1 MVWLVT
7 HIWLF
12 IGLAALFGLILGWA
26 VRGIRVSGGARR
38 AVVERNIALTEL
50 DQVRAELDSLYTAQ
64 RVQGSDGQIHE
75 ELQAREARISDLEAA
90 LNAAREE
97 VVMVKADGEKKLLAA
112 AAASAVVAGA
122 GVVVA
127 GGGQENVM
135 PTERLDANVND
146 GNAQLE
152 WRNRYLESRV
162 RSLESITETEAV
174 AETGT
179 AIVEASIAADM
190 SERVAELEAGNDALQ
205 TQIASLE
212 QQLEDERGR
221 DQGLVAGVSGAALGA
236 GAALVGQGMIVD
248 EADAASEM
256 DTVERDKLAWQN
268 DYLRQR
274 LAFMEEHG
282 ISDATQ
288 VETTEPSEAS
298 TALAETETLIE
309 TVVPET
315 VDTMAGGTDAEPNAE
330 PGDIEQELARLR
342 WRNRYLEGRLAYID
356 GGASSENV
364 GDAGEEDDAK
374 QSAAEA
380 LLERLERSDATET

>member
-64 RVQGSDGQIHE
+64 RVQGGDVELQH
-75 ELQAREARISDLEAA
+75 ELQARDVKLGELETA
-90 LNAAREE
+90 LTAAREDLIQY
-97 VVMVKADGEKKLLAA
+97 KAESEKKLLAA
-112 AAASAVVAGA
+112 TAASAVAAGA
-122 GVVVA
+122 GA
-127 GGGQENVM
+127 GAVMATGGQGADQA
-135 PTERLDANVND
+135 PERLDAGVNA

-162 RSLESITETEAV
+162 RSLETST
-174 AETGT
+174 
-179 AIVEASIAADM
+179 VEAEQVAAPPPPVVEDM
-190 SERVAELEAGNDALQ
+190 SGRVAELEAGVTELETTNQALQ
-205 TQIASLE
+205 TEIRTLE
-212 QQLEDERGR
+212 ERLEAEQSR
-221 DQGLVAGVSGAALGA
+221 DHSLVAGAAGAALGA
-236 GAALVGQGMIVD
+236 GAAIAGQDGLAD
-248 EADAASEM
+248 QTTAADAT

-282 ISDATQ
+282 ISD
-288 VETTEPSEAS
+288 TTDSAPADLPSSNAPEPRSPD
-298 TALAETETLIE
+298 
-309 TVVPET
+309 VPDAPAA
-315 VDTMAGGTDAEPNAE
+315 VAVQAEPAAE

-356 GGASSENV
+356 GDASLEDGAGATSTDNA
-364 GDAGEEDDAK
+364 DK
-374 QSAAEA
+374 TSAAEA
-380 LLERLERSDATET
+380 LLERLERADDS

>member
-1 MVWLVT
+1 MVWLIT

-12 IGLAALFGLILGWA
+12 IGLSALFGLILGWA

-64 RVQGSDGQIHE
+64 RGQGGEGQAYD
-75 ELQAREARISDLEAA
+75 ELQAGVARISDLEAA
-90 LNAAREE
+90 LAEAQEE
-97 VVMVKADGEKKLLAA
+97 IATVKADGEKKLLAA
-112 AAASAVVAGA
+112 AAASAAAVGAGAVVAIGQA
-122 GVVVA
+122 GEDETA
-127 GGGQENVM
+127 R
-135 PTERLDANVND
+135 ERLDAKANA

-162 RSLESITETEAV
+162 RSLESVADAEMIEEPEAP
-174 AETGT
+174 
-179 AIVEASIAADM
+179 IVEDM
-190 SERVAELEAGNDALQ
+190 SDRVAELEAGNEALQ
-205 TQIASLE
+205 SQITSLE
-212 QQLEDERGR
+212 QALDEERSRG
-221 DQGLVAGVSGAALGA
+221 QGLVAGVTGAVAGA
-236 GAALVGQGMIVD
+236 GAALVGQEVLADD
-248 EADAASEM
+248 EGAEDLEE

-282 ISDATQ
+282 LSERDKTNQINAADGGSAKAVPMPVEQEPVTIAQ
-288 VETTEPSEAS
+288 VEPA
-298 TALAETETLIE
+298 
-309 TVVPET
+309 
-315 VDTMAGGTDAEPNAE
+315 TDDAPD

-356 GGASSENV
+356 G
-364 GDAGEEDDAK
+364 DAAAQDGSDAVEMEDAK

-380 LLERLERSDATET
+380 LLERLERSDSGDV

>member
-64 RVQGSDGQIHE
+64 RGQGGDEQPNE
-75 ELQAREARISDLEAA
+75 ALQAREARISDLEAA
-90 LNAAREE
+90 LTAAQEE
-97 VVMVKADGEKKLLAA
+97 VATVKADGEKKLLAA
-112 AAASAVVAGA
+112 ATASAAAVGAGA
-122 GVVVA
+122 VFASGQA
-127 GGGQENVM
+127 GKDETSG
-135 PTERLDANVND
+135 ERLDASVNA

-162 RSLESITETEAV
+162 RSLESV
-174 AETGT
+174 ADADTSREPELP
-179 AIVEASIAADM
+179 IVEDM
-190 SERVAELEAGNDALQ
+190 TDRVAELEAGNEALQ
-205 TQIASLE
+205 SQITSLE
-212 QQLEDERGR
+212 QALADERSR
-221 DQGLVAGVSGAALGA
+221 DQGLVSGLTGAVAGA
-236 GAALVGQGMIVD
+236 GAALVGQDMLTDGEGTE
-248 EADAASEM
+248 EAAE
-256 DTVERDKLAWQN
+256 DTVAREKLAWQN

-282 ISDATQ
+282 LSETSRTNRIDSADAGLAAAVQ
-288 VETTEPSEAS
+288 VPDEQERGAVAEVETATDD
-298 TALAETETLIE
+298 AL
-309 TVVPET
+309 
-315 VDTMAGGTDAEPNAE
+315 N

-356 GGASSENV
+356 GDASVQDGADVTEV
-364 GDAGEEDDAK
+364 DDAK

-380 LLERLERSDATET
+380 LLERLERSEISDT

>member
-64 RVQGSDGQIHE
+64 RVQGGDVELQH
-75 ELQAREARISDLEAA
+75 ELQARDAKLGELHTA
-90 LNAAREE
+90 LTAAREE
-97 VVMVKADGEKKLLAA
+97 LIQYKAESEKKLLAA
-112 AAASAVVAGA
+112 TAASAVVAGTGA
-122 GVVVA
+122 VMA
-127 GGGQENVM
+127 TGGQGVADQA
-135 PTERLDANVND
+135 PERLDAGVNA

-162 RSLESITETEAV
+162 RSLETSSAETEQAAASPPPV
-174 AETGT
+174 
-179 AIVEASIAADM
+179 VEDM
-190 SERVAELEAGNDALQ
+190 SGRVAELEAGMTELETTNQALQ
-205 TQIASLE
+205 TEIRTLE
-212 QQLEDERGR
+212 EKLEDEQSR
-221 DQGLVAGVSGAALGA
+221 DHSLAAGAAGAALGA
-236 GAALVGQGMIVD
+236 GAAIAGQ
-248 EADAASEM
+248 DALAGHTNTELAT

-268 DYLRQR
+268 EYLRQR

-282 ISDATQ
+282 ISDTSDSAP
-288 VETTEPSEAS
+288 VDSSSISAPAPHSPD
-298 TALAETETLIE
+298 
-309 TVVPET
+309 VPDAP
-315 VDTMAGGTDAEPNAE
+315 VDTDAQAEPAAE

-356 GGASSENV
+356 GDASSED
-364 GDAGEEDDAK
+364 GSAASSPAEQADK
-374 QSAAEA
+374 TSAAEA
-380 LLERLERSDATET
+380 LLERLERSDEG